1 MSVAVVG
8 EDALRIVGC
17 TFNGEVVSRRHYSG
31 PRKEQF
37 IEPRKRYEFRR
48 EPYPLWLSGTQ
59 WEARS
64 RRRTW
69 DVTDFERLGEYSAAP
84 LCQVSDSV
92 SPIMLQRMSPVLA
105 QSVGYCDAAI
115 LPVLGAKRTL
125 RGQRECVEFA
135 E

>member
-105 QSVGYCDAAI
+105 RSGGYRSVAI
-115 LPVLGAKRTL
+115 RSLSGDKRTP
-125 RGQRECVEFA
+125 RAHR
-135 E
+135 